1 MAVLGDGVA
10 QLIGDHALFA
20 VVRVVLQKIV
30 ERGERAGAVEIVRIY
45 DGERPF
51 DSTRAAEHG
60 VRGAPRLD
68 APFGDAVSLGQA
80 VELLV
85 DILHVENLLHALADA
100 GLEIVLD
107 LMLDDEAHLAETGTV
122 CVEHRV
128 VDDGVTHLVHGG
140 YLLESA
146 EAAAHSGGEDHKCR
160 FH

>member
-1 MAVLGDGVA
+1 M
-10 QLIGDHALFA
+10 
-20 VVRVVLQKIV
+20 
-30 ERGERAGAVEIVRIY
+30 
-45 DGERPF
+45 
-51 DSTRAAEHG
+51 
-60 VRGAPRLD
+60 RGAPRLD

-85 DILHVENLLHALADA
+85 DILHVENLLHALANA